1 MITVLMLKKGDSIMG
16 KEKQNSVEE
25 KVVEDKFTKKQ
36 FLSSKLFKNN
46 KDVLNVVIKDDEEL
60 SIKEAKERIENF
72 MKGKVK

>member
-1 MITVLMLKKGDSIMG
+1 MLKKGDSIMG